1 MIDNQNHIIRT
12 GPGQMSVGQFGHSSI
27 ERRVVG
33 HQQLSI
39 VEVWNTL
46 TKRKFS
52 ITIFALLVF
61 AGAAAYTFLKTPQYE
76 GVARLQIDPSRS
88 SSLGLDETEK
98 SALTDI
104 DSRIKT
110 EVTIIESDAV
120 AMRVMNA
127 LQLYS
132 NKAFAGKYT
141 VTGNIKDFD
150 QLTASQRRRLLDR
163 FNTDLT
169 VKVIP
174 NTQVVEIRFRSS
186 DPIVATET
194 ANTIIDEYMQRN
206 FHTRVDGTTQLSQ
219 WLSKQMEEIQASTT
233 AAQRQ
238 FAEFQK
244 EHNLLGTDEN
254 DNVVTNRLKQLNEEL
269 TQAEADRIVKEGRY
283 KMAKTGN
290 PVLVDSPVP
299 NTTLQV
305 LRTQQAELQA
315 QLAQLSAQFGSGY
328 PKIKELQSQ
337 LTDVNAA
344 IDKGR
349 REYRHTSFE
358 RIQRGGDSRKYD
370 PQGIRQPKRRSVQ
383 AQ

>member
-1 MIDNQNHIIRT
+1 MIERPQSIVRSSRPDLSI
-12 GPGQMSVGQFGHSSI
+12 GSASI
-27 ERRVVG
+27 ERRFVG
-33 HQQLSI
+33 QQQLSI
-39 VEVWNTL
+39 ADVWRTL
-46 TKRKFS
+46 AKRKFS
-52 ITIFALLVF
+52 ILVF
-61 AGAAAYTFLKTPQYE
+61 AALVFGLAAVYAFLKTPLYE

-88 SSLGLDETEK
+88 SSLGLDESEK
-98 SALTDI
+98 SAPGDI
-104 DSRIKT
+104 DSRVKT
-110 EVTIIESDAV
+110 EVTIIESDTV
-120 AMRVMNA
+120 AMQVIKS
-127 LQLYS
+127 LELY
-132 NKAFAGKYT
+132 NKKAFAGKD
-141 VTGNIKDFD
+141 VISGEIKDTD
-150 QLTASQRRRLLDR
+150 QLNAAQRRRLLDR
-163 FNTDLT
+163 FNDDLT

-174 NTQVVEIRFRSS
+174 NTQVVEIKFRNS

-305 LRTQQAELQA
+305 LRT
-315 QLAQLSAQFGSGY
+315 
-328 PKIKELQSQ
+328 
-337 LTDVNAA
+337 
-344 IDKGR
+344 
-349 REYRHTSFE
+349 
-358 RIQRGGDSRKYD
+358 
-370 PQGIRQPKRRSVQ
+370 
-383 AQ
+383 